1 MQFILKLISR
11 CQNQNR
17 YGAFLLQFP
26 ADLNP
31 PMPGRFRSSSTRSGD
46 AARMAAAAFSKS
58 VMPLVRYSR
67 LLQYGFQFFPHHI
80 FIFYHCYML
89 HIYSSSISQDFT
101 LSPLIF
107 ICSESTPLAPVP
119 SVSEDT
125 GCLIVLQMPYRCI
138 LPHRAA
144 KS

>member
-1 MQFILKLISR
+1 MQFILKLIPR
-11 CQNQNR
+11 RQNQNR

-26 ADLNP
+26 ADLE
-31 PMPGRFRSSSTRSGD
+31 STH
-46 AARMAAAAFSKS
+46 ARQIQIEQHQIRGCRKNSCCRILKIRDTAGLIA
-58 VMPLVRYSR
+58 R
-67 LLQYGFQFFPHHI
+67 LLQYSFQFFPHHI

-89 HIYSSSISQDFT
+89 HIYSSSISQGFT
-101 LSPLIF
+101 PSPLIF

-125 GCLIVLQMPYRCI
+125 GCLTVLQMPYKCI
-138 LPHRAA
+138 LPHRAT